1 MKMVGLALS
10 GGAAASAAH
19 VGVIR
24 AFEEAGYV
32 ITHMSGT
39 SGGALVAGLWAAG
52 YENRELRGLLDRLE
66 RRHFDVDWRR
76 LARRRLLRQ
85 RGEWLGF
92 FRASRLER
100 WLASLTDFR
109 IMRDLPRPVA
119 LSAVDLSRG
128 REVIFAS
135 RPLGDVLPPR
145 TDGSSEDAP
154 GHGKDGTP
162 LEPAT
167 ERQIKDADGAES
179 AFRGPR
185 GLHWEVIQEIPASL
199 ALLASSAVP
208 VIFQPVVWKDRVFV
222 DGGLLDNCPVAPL
235 RALGAPAAV
244 AVDLVSPWGWR
255 PQRRFDGPISIL
267 FRSVNVILAHQSR
280 TAHLAADW
288 VIHPEIPPIAVN
300 DFRRLGEIADAAYE
314 WTCRTL
320 EKQREG

>member
-1 MKMVGLALS
+1 MKAVGLALS

-52 YENRELRGLLDRLE
+52 YGGRELRHLLDRLE
-66 RRHFDVDWRR
+66 RRHFDVDWKS
-76 LARRRLLRQ
+76 LARRRLLRH

-109 IMRDLPRPVA
+109 QVRDLLRPVA
-119 LSAVDLSRG
+119 LPAVDLTRG

-135 RPLGDVLPPR
+135 RPLGDVRPPN
-145 TDGSSEDAP
+145 GSSEDVP
-154 GHGKDGTP
+154 GHGTDETAF
-162 LEPAT
+162 EPTT
-167 ERQIKDADGAES
+167 ERQTKEADGAES
-179 AFRGPR
+179 TLRGPG
-185 GLHWEVIQEIPASL
+185 GLHWEVIQDIPASL

-208 VIFQPVVWKDRVFV
+208 VIFQPMVWKDRVFV

-267 FRSVNVILAHQSR
+267 FRSVNVMLAHQSR

-300 DFRRLGEIADAAYE
+300 DFRRLGEVADAAYE

-320 EKQREG
+320 EKRREG